1 MGGFTF
7 VKLVERLER
16 NNFVHPLEMYYHS
29 KTSDEMLHY
38 WPRDWRDMRTNGW
51 QKHTN
56 LGIYR
61 GEVHLYT
68 LDSMYFT
75 INGEIRIWL
84 GVRAPESAGQWEI
97 IDVVGGKPNTS
108 QLDGGIMYDFHPC
121 SMLQVYQKILQ
132 YAGEWVK
139 S

>member
-16 NNFVHPLEMYYHS
+16 NNMVTPIETMYCSRAGDTH
-29 KTSDEMLHY
+29 TY
-38 WPRDWRDMRTNGW
+38 WPRDWRDLRTNGY
-51 QKHTN
+51 QLTPARFRN
-56 LGIYR
+56 PSQALF
-61 GEVHLYT
+61 T

-84 GVRAPESAGQWEI
+84 GVYAPESAGQWEI
-97 IDVVGGKPNTS
+97 IDEVGGKPNTS
-108 QLDGGIMYDFHPC
+108 QPDGGIMYDFHPC

-139 S
+139 P